1 MGSDITIKTPT
12 QYLFLMASS
21 EELDETFQKR
31 ISEAEAELRDDT
43 QSLNLLEFLSD
54 RADMTNIVLDK
65 DFALQVLEGNADKL
79 ERLVIRLGCLTR
91 NATDQ
96 VTLTKVGDAV
106 LNRLKK
112 SSSSASPKESLM
124 E

>member
-1 MGSDITIKTPT
+1 
-12 QYLFLMASS
+12 MASS

-54 RADMTNIVLDK
+54 RADKSNVVLGK
-65 DFALQVLEGNADKL
+65 DFTLQVLEGDADKL
-79 ERLVIRLGCLTR
+79 ERLIIRLGCLTR

-96 VTLTKVGDAV
+96 ITLTKVGDAV
-106 LNRLKK
+106 LNKLKK
-112 SSSSASPKESLM
+112 SSSSVSPKESLM

>member
-1 MGSDITIKTPT
+1 
-12 QYLFLMASS
+12 MASS

-54 RADMTNIVLDK
+54 RADMTNIVLGK
-65 DFALQVLEGNADKL
+65 DFALQVLEGDADKL
-79 ERLVIRLGCLTR
+79 ERLIIRLGCLTR

-96 VTLTKVGDAV
+96 ITLTKVGDAV